1 MSKTVKYILII
12 VLVLA
17 ALWAAVFF
25 IKSNSKS
32 AITYETQK
40 PFISNIIKKT
50 VATGKVVPE
59 DEVEIKPQISGII
72 EKIYLEEGVKVKAG
86 DLIAKIK
93 IVPNEQS
100 LNQSRGRV
108 RNAEIALNNVKIEYN
123 RNKALFDKGV
133 ISSQDFN
140 SLQLQFD
147 QSTQELSNARADYQ
161 IIRKGSAGGS
171 ASANTN
177 IRATVAGTIL
187 EIPVEEG
194 DQVIQSNN
202 FNDGTTIASIADL
215 TKMIF
220 EGKVDEGEVGKL
232 KVGTPL
238 KITLGAIEG
247 AELEAK
253 LKFIAPKGVEETGAV
268 QFKIEGDVEVQD
280 SLFIRAGYSANASI
294 VLEKKDDILVVPEA
308 LLQFD
313 KKTSKPYVE
322 LSVGDQKWERR
333 DIEIGI
339 SDGVN
344 AEIIS
349 GLTEEDEIKQWN
361 KTEPIKKGE
370 GEEDEEGEGESEE
383 DTDESED

>member
-1 MSKTVKYILII
+1 MNKIVKYILIG
-12 VLVLA
+12 VLVLG
-17 ALWAAVFF
+17 ALWASAFF

-40 PFISNIIKKT
+40 PFIANIEKKT
-50 VATGKVVPE
+50 VATGKVIPE
-59 DEVEIKPQISGII
+59 DEIEIKPQISGII
-72 EKIYLEEGVKVKAG
+72 EKIYLEEGAQVKAG

-100 LNQSRGRV
+100 LNSARGRV
-108 RNAEIALNNVKIEYN
+108 RNAEIALSNVKIEYD

-140 SLQLQFD
+140 NLQLQYD
-147 QSTQELSNARADYQ
+147 QAQQELQNSQADYQ

-171 ASANTN
+171 ATANTN
-177 IRATVAGTIL
+177 IRATVTGTIL

-215 TKMIF
+215 GKMIF
-220 EGKVDEGEVGKL
+220 EGKVDEGEVAKL

-238 KITLGAIEG
+238 KISLGAIEDM
-247 AELEAK
+247 ELDAK
-253 LKFIAPKGVEETGAV
+253 LRFIAPKGIEETGAV
-268 QFKIEGDVEVQD
+268 QFKIEGDVEVKED
-280 SLFIRAGYSANASI
+280 VFIRAGYSANASI
-294 VLEKKDDILVVPEA
+294 VLEKKDSILVIPEA

-313 KKTSKPYVE
+313 KKTDKPYVE
-322 LSVGDQKWERR
+322 ITVGDIAEQKFERK
-333 DIEIGI
+333 DIETGI

-344 AEIIS
+344 VEIVS
-349 GLTEEDEIKQWN
+349 GLTENDNVKKWN

-370 GEEDEEGEGESEE
+370 GEEDSEE
-383 DTDESED
+383 ESAE